1 MPLSHPVLPA
11 TLFPPSLSTSQF
23 TVSPGPPWWAAIPRG
38 LWPEELLVE
47 IQRDL
52 QLAEGNPTKEKMWEE
67 GRGDRRT
74 ELVCIGHELDKQAAS
89 AALEARRIASLKPA
103 CPNFCHRFE
112 SPINKGHRRLPSP
125 RLLLRRLSYRSPSA
139 PPSCIRSLQV
149 CLLTAE
155 EMAAGEAS
163 WLALVDPYAKAW
175 DEAMGGQG
183 GRGGNGAHVHGGG
196 GGHSY
201 GEGHGAEAERL
212 KDVERQLTD
221 DLLSSK
227 TLSLASLR
235 KIMAIVGEQGVPT
248 DDIFGFIFD
257 ALLDEN
263 AAKQIKECAPALQEL
278 YAASADKRRTQR
290 SILRGVVTLVGRLV
304 DSAEAPLKKA
314 QEEARLKKTPSIL
327 MALYDSDLLE
337 EQVVL
342 KWHAQASNLP
352 ERDHEGKRVRTAAAP
367 FIKWLQE
374 ADQESSAEEAD
385 ERGALDA
392 AAQKEKDKK
401 AAKRTK
407 QKAKKK
413 AAKEEAET
421 EAAMEAAW
429 ATQEPAPPEVQ

>member
-1 MPLSHPVLPA
+1 M
-11 TLFPPSLSTSQF
+11 
-23 TVSPGPPWWAAIPRG
+23 
-38 LWPEELLVE
+38 
-47 IQRDL
+47 
-52 QLAEGNPTKEKMWEE
+52 
-67 GRGDRRT
+67 
-74 ELVCIGHELDKQAAS
+74 
-89 AALEARRIASLKPA
+89 
-103 CPNFCHRFE
+103 
-112 SPINKGHRRLPSP
+112 
-125 RLLLRRLSYRSPSA
+125 
-139 PPSCIRSLQV
+139 
-149 CLLTAE
+149 
-155 EMAAGEAS
+155 
-163 WLALVDPYAKAW
+163 
-175 DEAMGGQG
+175 
-183 GRGGNGAHVHGGG
+183 
-196 GGHSY
+196 
-201 GEGHGAEAERL
+201 
-212 KDVERQLTD
+212 ERQLTD

-227 TLSLASLR
+227 TLSLARLR

-342 KWHAQASNLP
+342 KWHAQASANLSNLP